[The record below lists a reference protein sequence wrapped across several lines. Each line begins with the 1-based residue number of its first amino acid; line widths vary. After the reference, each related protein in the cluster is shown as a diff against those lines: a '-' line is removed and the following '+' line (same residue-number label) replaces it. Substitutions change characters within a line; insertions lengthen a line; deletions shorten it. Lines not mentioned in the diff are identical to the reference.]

1 MDFDTPIDRH
11 HSYSTQWDFAAD
23 RFGKYDVLPFSIS
36 DTDFAAPPEVVDALA
51 RRLRHPVFGY
61 TRWNHS
67 DFKEPIVRWFYR
79 RGKAQ
84 IDPDWIVYSP
94 SVMWSVSTLIRLLS
108 KPGEQVVVLRPLYDG
123 FFGAIQANGRELVG
137 VDLSADASVPIDY
150 DVLAQA
156 CTSSAAKIF
165 LLTNPHNPT
174 GRVFTREELA
184 RMVDIARKTNTFV
197 ITDDIHRD
205 IILGT
210 VPYTPLTDITT
221 EHVALACSGSKTFN
235 IPGLIGSY
243 AFVPD
248 KALREAFLYEL
259 KQKNALSSTS
269 IFGMYAQI
277 AAYTRCDYYVDE
289 LNAYIRQN
297 MHYILAFLQEQL
309 PQIRFEVPQATYL
322 AWMDISQLGVSSE
335 DLQQACVQYGHVGIM
350 SGTTYG
356 DERFMRMCVG
366 CPRTK
371 LERGL
376 QGLLRGVRGLK
387 ETSAAQEVQSAQEV
401 HPHEGVQRL

>member
-1 MDFDTPIDRH
+1 
-11 HSYSTQWDFAAD
+11 
-23 RFGKYDVLPFSIS
+23 
-36 DTDFAAPPEVVDALA
+36 
-51 RRLRHPVFGY
+51 
-61 TRWNHS
+61 
-67 DFKEPIVRWFYR
+67 
-79 RGKAQ
+79 
-84 IDPDWIVYSP
+84 
-94 SVMWSVSTLIRLLS
+94 
-108 KPGEQVVVLRPLYDG
+108 
-123 FFGAIQANGRELVG
+123 
-137 VDLSADASVPIDY
+137 
-150 DVLAQA
+150 
-156 CTSSAAKIF
+156 
-165 LLTNPHNPT
+165 
-174 GRVFTREELA
+174 
-184 RMVDIARKTNTFV
+184 
-197 ITDDIHRD
+197 
-205 IILGT
+205 
-210 VPYTPLTDITT
+210 
-221 EHVALACSGSKTFN
+221 
-235 IPGLIGSY
+235 
-243 AFVPD
+243 
-248 KALREAFLYEL
+248 
-259 KQKNALSSTS
+259 
-269 IFGMYAQI
+269 MYAQI

-387 ETSAAQEVQSAQEV
+387 EASAAQEVQSAQEV